1 MYRYK
6 CNFAIWPQTLQYSTR
21 GLRVWNFSQSIS
33 CGLVL
38 PLVQFGIF
46 LCFGSW
52 YFVFCIY
59 NLYETKENMIAPRVI
74 MNHNIFELVMM
85 RNSQSSVLFL
95 IACTCLLFGSL
106 NQVKTKINH
115 SESIGEF
122 GQLID
127 SHFLFQF
134 VLDSSEFYVYNASR
148 HQRYSCKKI
157 TGCYGGAL

>member
-1 MYRYK
+1 
-6 CNFAIWPQTLQYSTR
+6 
-21 GLRVWNFSQSIS
+21 
-33 CGLVL
+33 
-38 PLVQFGIF
+38 
-46 LCFGSW
+46 
-52 YFVFCIY
+52 
-59 NLYETKENMIAPRVI
+59 

-95 IACTCLLFGSL
+95 MVCTCLLFGSL